1 MTYLRLTGILIPS
14 FVKRILR
21 LRHKLAIFFL
31 EIRCERLVSNF
42 GNPSAV
48 NWLNF
53 EGKVDTKHYVL
64 GCRGV
69 PGLLFY
75 PESINAVV
83 NIKTFIHR
91 AGNPK

>member
-1 MTYLRLTGILIPS
+1 MCREHD
-14 FVKRILR
+14 RITS
-21 LRHKLAIFFL
+21 AGVSTAA
-31 EIRCERLVSNF
+31 VSNK
-42 GNPSAV
+42 
-48 NWLNF
+48 LI
-53 EGKVDTKHYVL
+53 TVL

-69 PGLLFY
+69 PGLPFY